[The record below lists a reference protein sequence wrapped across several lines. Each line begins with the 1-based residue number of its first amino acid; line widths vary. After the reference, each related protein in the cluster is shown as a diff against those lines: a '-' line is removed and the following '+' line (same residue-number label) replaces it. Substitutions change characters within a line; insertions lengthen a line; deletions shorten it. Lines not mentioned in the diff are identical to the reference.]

1 MKKSII
7 ALSIILIVALGVVAG
22 MYGAG
27 LLAPAQKVKVR
38 IGYLTGDLHHLALH
52 VAVAKNY
59 FGQYGIEY
67 ELYEYINGPTLMQH
81 FVVGELDFAYVGT
94 PPALTARASGIGSN
108 VTSLPVVIGS
118 GNLEGSALVVNPEV
132 IKSVSDLNN
141 KKIGTPGTGTI
152 QDVLITTHAK
162 NNNLNIIKYPGRIS
176 DLPIQY
182 GRGEIDGFIGW
193 EPYPSIAVYQYNAS
207 VLLTSHDIMPNHQ
220 CCVLVV
226 SDKFLESKPDIVD
239 KMVAIHRAAIDFIN
253 NNPAEAKQ
261 IAMNITKLP
270 MPVIELAFSH
280 MSFSKSVNFD
290 SIKAFLIDMIRLGII
305 RNVDIS
311 QVDSFISGF
320 INTKYVSG

>member
-7 ALSIILIVALGVVAG
+7 VLSIILVVSIGVVAG

-59 FGQYGIEY
+59 FAQYGIEY

-94 PPALTARASGIGSN
+94 SPALTARASGIGSN

-152 QDVLITTHAK
+152 QDVLITTYAK
-162 NNNLNIIKYPGRIS
+162 NNNLNITKYPGRIS

-226 SDKFLESKPDIVD
+226 SDKFLASKPDIVD

-261 IAMNITKLP
+261 IAMNVTKLP
-270 MPVIELAFSH
+270 MPVIDLAFSR
-280 MSFSKSVNFD
+280 MSFSKSVNVD

-305 RNVDIS
+305 RNVDMS
-311 QVDSFISGF
+311 QVDSFINGF

>member
-7 ALSIILIVALGVVAG
+7 VLSIILIVAIGALAGV
-22 MYGAG
+22 YSIG
-27 LLAPAQKVKVR
+27 LLTPAQKVKIR

-52 VAVAKNY
+52 VAVAKKY
-59 FGQYGIEY
+59 FAQYGIEY

-108 VTSLPVVIGS
+108 TTYLPVVIGS
-118 GNLEGSALVVNPEV
+118 GNLEGSAIVVNPGV
-132 IKSVSDLNN
+132 IKSISDLNN

-152 QDVLITTHAK
+152 QDVMLSAYAK
-162 NNNLNIIKYPGRIS
+162 DNNLSLTKYPGRIS

-207 VLLTSHDIMPNHQ
+207 ILLTSHDMLPNHQ

-226 SDKFLESKPDIVD
+226 SDKFLASHPDVVE
-239 KMVAIHRAAIDFIN
+239 KMVLIHNAAIDFIN

-261 IAMNITKLP
+261 IAMNVTNLP
-270 MPVIELAFSH
+270 MPVIDLAFSH
-280 MSFSKSVNFD
+280 MQFSKSVNVA
-290 SIKAFLIDMIRLGII
+290 SIKSFLVDLIRLGIVK
-305 RNVDIS
+305 NVDLN
-311 QVDSFISGF
+311 QVDSFINGF
-320 INTKYVSG
+320 INTKYVAG

>member
-7 ALSIILIVALGVVAG
+7 VLSIILIVALGAVAG

-27 LLAPAQKVKVR
+27 LLTPTQKVKIR

-59 FGQYGIEY
+59 FAQYGIEY

-81 FVVGELDFAYVGT
+81 FVMGELDFAYVGT
-94 PPALTARASGIGSN
+94 PPALNARASGIGSN

-118 GNLEGSALVVNPEV
+118 GNLEGSALVVNQDI
-132 IKSVSDLNN
+132 IKNISDLNN

-152 QDVLITTHAK
+152 QDVLISTYAK
-162 NNNLNIIKYPGRIS
+162 NNNLNITKYPGRIS
-176 DLPIQY
+176 DLPVQY
-182 GRGEIDGFIGW
+182 ARGEIDGFIGW
-193 EPYPSIAVYQYNAS
+193 EPYPSMAVYQNNAS
-207 VLLTSHDIMPNHQ
+207 ILLTSHDIMPNHQ

-226 SDKFLESKPDIVD
+226 SDKFLASNPEIVD

-253 NNPAEAKQ
+253 TNPAEAKQ
-261 IAMNITKLP
+261 IAMNVTKLP

-280 MSFSKSVNFD
+280 MSFSKSVNVD

-305 RNVDIS
+305 RNIDIE
-311 QVDSFISGF
+311 QVDSFINGF